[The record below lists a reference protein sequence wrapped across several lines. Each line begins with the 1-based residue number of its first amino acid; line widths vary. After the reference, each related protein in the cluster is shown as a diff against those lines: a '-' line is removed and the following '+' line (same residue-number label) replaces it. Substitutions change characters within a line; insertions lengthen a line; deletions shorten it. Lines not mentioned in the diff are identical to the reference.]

1 MTQDLY
7 TLELNFP
14 TEVADRLANSHKDG
28 IEAATTQAIKFWL
41 QLGDDTW
48 HTIATQANTEGMSRA
63 EFVRKAI
70 AKLMH
75 PEAPA
80 YVNLKS
86 DLTLAERRK
95 ARDEDIAYR
104 ALRGTLRRDLAAQ
117 YGISEI
123 RVHQIVAAAKKE
135 IAKEKL
141 KKDWTPDPYENA
153 WQHTYNLL

>member
-1 MTQDLY
+1 MTTPDLY
-7 TLELNFP
+7 TLELKFP
-14 TEVADRLANSHKDG
+14 TEVAERLEHSHKDG
-28 IEAATTQAIKFWL
+28 INGATTQAIKFWL

-48 HTIATQANTEGMSRA
+48 ATKQADIEGLSRA

-70 AKLMH
+70 SNLMH

-86 DLTLAERRK
+86 DIPLAERRK

-104 ALRGTLRRDLAAQ
+104 ALRGAPRKELAEQ
-117 YGISEI
+117 YNISEI

-135 IAKEKL
+135 LERQKL
-141 KKDWTPDPYENA
+141 VRVWTPDPYE
-153 WQHTYNLL
+153 TT